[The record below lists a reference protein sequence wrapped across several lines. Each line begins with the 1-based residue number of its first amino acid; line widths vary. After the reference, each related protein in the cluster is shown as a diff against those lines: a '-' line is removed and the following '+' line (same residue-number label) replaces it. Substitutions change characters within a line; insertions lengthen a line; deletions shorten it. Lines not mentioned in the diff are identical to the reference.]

1 MRSGGID
8 RATLEQ
14 LQRAI
19 DTTAYTSESGTT
31 HNFYHYPARFSPS
44 VARQVIETFSEPGD
58 WVMDPFMGGGT
69 SMIEALALGRRGLGV
84 DINALAH
91 FVAAVRTTPLSHN
104 DEDAIRRWAD
114 LTATVLAQ
122 SGVENWF
129 GSAGVVNLPR
139 PVETFIAG
147 ALAYAEGLLPRRMA
161 FARCALLRL
170 GQWALDCRDVSAPRR
185 RRLARRLPLLV
196 DEMLRGLRELVEV
209 CEGAGTGKRAIV
221 ANRLLLHRSA
231 VGLEDEPAIV
241 HARPRLVFTSP
252 PYAGVHVLY
261 HRWQYRGR
269 KETPAPYWIARVPD
283 GFGYSFYSG
292 GSRTPT
298 GLRNYFDMIT
308 DAFSSVARVVADD
321 AHVVQL
327 VGFQQAETQLPEYLS
342 CMNAAGFEEVADR
355 LPRRVP
361 HRKWYAK
368 LKGNVDAATE
378 YLLIH
383 RRRRSAQA

>member
-1 MRSGGID
+1 MHSKGID
-8 RATLEQ
+8 DATLGH
-14 LQRAI
+14 LQRVI
-19 DTTAYTSESGTT
+19 DTTAYTSESGAT

-44 VARQVIETFSEPGD
+44 VARHVIEMFSQPGD

-69 SMIEALALGRRGLGV
+69 SMIEAMALGRRALGV

-91 FVAAVRTTPLSHN
+91 FVATVRTTPLSRN
-104 DEDAIRRWAD
+104 DEDAIRHWAD
-114 LTATVLAQ
+114 VTAGVVAR
-122 SGVENWF
+122 SGMEVWL
-129 GSAGVVNLPR
+129 GSAGMVNLPR

-147 ALAYAEGLLPRRMA
+147 ALACAESLLPRRMA

-170 GQWALDCRDVSAPRR
+170 GQWALDCRDFSSPRR
-185 RRLARRLPLLV
+185 QHLALRLPLLV
-196 DEMLRGLRELVEV
+196 DEMLAGLRELVES
-209 CEGAGTGKRAIV
+209 CQGAGTSKRAIV
-221 ANRLLLHRSA
+221 PNRLLLHRSA
-231 VGLEDEPAIV
+231 VGLEDEPAV
-241 HARPRLVFTSP
+241 MGVRPRLVFTSP

-283 GFGYSFYSG
+283 GFGESHYCG

-298 GLRNYFDMIT
+298 GLRNYFNMIT
-308 DAFSSVARVVADD
+308 DAFLSVARVVADD

-327 VGFQQAETQLPEYLS
+327 VGFQRVETQLPEYLS
-342 CMNAAGFEEVADR
+342 CMSEAGFEEVAGR
-355 LPRRVP
+355 LSRRVP
-361 HRKWYAK
+361 NRKWYAK

-383 RRRRSAQA
+383 RRRRRN